1 MTGRTNVGGGGS
13 DFTATIQVSTD
24 PNAVITA
31 VNLAGDT
38 FSGTANASGNLSLVV
53 NKPGTYAIS
62 ETGGGLA
69 SVVVS
74 DYGGTYSVSVYIFD
88 GYVIKNGLYTVYQ
101 MEALGVWS
109 GGSGVVANAT
119 ATEGV
124 SHSDPDE
131 TYTCVELE
139 TVSANTSQCC
149 LVTVDEIVLSN
160 YSTLS
165 MVAASSHFDTFGVGV
180 FSKVTDPY
188 RIATLISGGP
198 FPSYYG
204 SFQSAIL
211 DISGISGSYCVGVY
225 IERPSSPQTIDFYIK
240 ELKLE

>member
-1 MTGRTNVGGGGS
+1 MIGRTNVGGGGS

-53 NKPGTYAIS
+53 NKPGTYAIT

-74 DYGGTYSVSVYIFD
+74 DYGVTYSVSVYLFN
-88 GYVIKNGLYTVYQ
+88 GYIIRNGLYTIYE

-109 GGSGVVANAT
+109 GGGGVVANAT

-139 TVSANTSQCC
+139 TVSNNTSQCC
-149 LVTVDEIVLSN
+149 LVTVDAIDITD

-165 MVAASSHFDTFGVGV
+165 MVAAASHFDTFGVGI

-188 RIATLISGGP
+188 RYATLIAGGP

-204 SFQSAIL
+204 SFQSATL
-211 DISGISGSYCVGVY
+211 DISGASGSYYVGLY
-225 IERPSSPQTIDFYIK
+225 IARPSSPQTIDYYIK
-240 ELKLE
+240 DLRLE